1 MIQSERQTASSEVV
15 VDLVDLVEQNWS
27 SVDMMSERL
36 GLAPEDTQKMLL
48 ELVEEG
54 KIVGRLTPDG
64 ERFFKTDV
72 KVSDAPVIASTQE
85 VEAEG
90 SDARPGILIMITGV
104 ALYVIGNILVNV
116 NPEFEFLWNLGS
128 SLVFLGPLV
137 LIGGLFYISRMNPTQ
152 KLR

>member
-1 MIQSERQTASSEVV
+1 MIQGERHRVSSKVV

-36 GLAPEDTQKMLL
+36 GLTPEDTQRMLL
-48 ELVEEG
+48 DLVEEG
-54 KIVGRLTPDG
+54 RISGRLTPDG
-64 ERFFKTDV
+64 ERFFRTDA
-72 KVSDAPVIASTQE
+72 KVSDAPVISSTQE
-85 VEAEG
+85 LNVHQ
-90 SDARPGILIMITGV
+90 SDARPGILIMLAGI
-104 ALYVIGNILVNV
+104 ALYIIGNILVNV

-137 LIGGLFYISRMNPTQ
+137 LIGGLFYISKVNPTQ